1 MTQLVPSLSDKEFK
15 GLKDLIGKE
24 AGIQISDFKKMF
36 LVSRLLPRLRELGLQ
51 NFKEYLRLLES
62 TDFKKTELGHLINRI
77 TTNETRFFR
86 ENHHFE
92 YLKREY
98 LPSLLQVDQA
108 PRKIYFWCAG
118 CATGEEAYSLAMV
131 LADFRQDHPGIQIRI
146 LATDIDS
153 EALNKARAGLFPEKA
168 AEHIPPALLKKY
180 FLKGVGEWTGWIKA
194 GSLLKGLIAF
204 EPFNLHKPG
213 GFSEG
218 PFEGIFCRN
227 VLIYFQPVS
236 QEKILEVFFQRLTPS
251 GLLFLG
257 HSEQLL
263 DKRAIFR
270 PLGNTIYQK
279 IG

>member
-62 TDFKKTELGHLINRI
+62 TDFEKAEIGNLINRI

-86 ENHHFE
+86 ETHHFE
-92 YLKREY
+92 YLRREY
-98 LPSLLQVDQA
+98 LPSLVRVDQI
-108 PRKIYFWCAG
+108 PRKFFFWCAG
-118 CATGEEAYSLAMV
+118 CATGEEAYSLAMI

-153 EALNKARAGLFPEKA
+153 EALNKARAGLFPEKT
-168 AEHIPPALLKKY
+168 AEHIPTPLLKKY

-204 EPFNLHKPG
+204 EHLNLHKPG

-227 VLIYFQPVS
+227 VLIYFLPVS
-236 QEKILEVFFQRLTPS
+236 REKILEVFFRRLTSS